1 MLILIAF
8 LCKEGYDE
16 LNTTFKELNK
26 KHKKNKKHR
35 IYANLRDNPN
45 LNTY

>member
-16 LNTTFKELNK
+16 LNTKFKELNK
-26 KHKKNKKHR
+26 KIKSIRKIKS
-35 IYANLRDNPN
+35 IEYMP
-45 LNTY
+45 T